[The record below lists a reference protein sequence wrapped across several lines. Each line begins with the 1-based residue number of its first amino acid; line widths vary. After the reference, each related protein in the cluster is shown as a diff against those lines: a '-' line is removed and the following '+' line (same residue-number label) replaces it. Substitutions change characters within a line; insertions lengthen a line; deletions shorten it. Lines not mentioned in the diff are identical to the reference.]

1 MLLAQMRKLAKK
13 RKEQETNFEEKK
25 MNLSLEDVENKE
37 NFRETDR
44 VESRT
49 PTKVYLKDPYY
60 DNA

>member
-1 MLLAQMRKLAKK
+1 MRKLAKK

-37 NFRETDR
+37 NYREPER
-44 VESRT
+44 IERT